1 MNFAGEKLN
10 KFKTEADIY
19 MLLGYLKEKLGWNW
33 VRSDLKCSDFEFQ
46 ISTNDKWTFK
56 EDFCSVYM
64 PKWEHKIYFC
74 LIMKDFGYVKEK
86 VDVCDFLETTDELI
100 EWLRG
105 QQQLIK
111 QIYMREREKKMRG
124 DF

>member
-10 KFKTEADIY
+10 KFKSEADIFK
-19 MLLGYLKEKLGWNW
+19 LLDYLKEQLGWNW
-33 VRSDLKCSDFEFQ
+33 VNPMLKCWDFEFQ
-46 ISTNDKWTFK
+46 ISTNDKWTFN

-64 PKWEHKIYFC
+64 PKQENKFYFC
-74 LIMKDFGYVKEK
+74 LIMKDFGYIKQN
-86 VDVCDFLETTDELI
+86 VDVCEFLETTDELV

-105 QQQLIK
+105 QQELIK
-111 QIYMREREKKMRG
+111 QIYMREREKKLRG

>member
-1 MNFAGEKLN
+1 MNYAGMKLN
-10 KFKTEADIY
+10 KFKSEADIFR
-19 MLLGYLKEKLGWNW
+19 LLDYLKEQLSWNW
-33 VRSDLKCSDFEFQ
+33 VNPSLKCSDFEFQ
-46 ISTNDKWTFK
+46 ISSNDKWTFK

-64 PKWEHKIYFC
+64 PKWETRIYFC
-74 LIMKDFGYVKEK
+74 LVMKDFGYIKEK

-105 QQQLIK
+105 QQELIK
-111 QIYMREREKKMRG
+111 KIYMREREKKLKE

>member
-10 KFKTEADIY
+10 KFRSEVDIF
-19 MLLGYLKEKLGWNW
+19 LLLDYLKEKLGWNW

-46 ISTNDKWTFK
+46 ISTNDKWTFR

-64 PKWEHKIYFC
+64 PKHENKFYFC
-74 LIMKDFGYVKEK
+74 LIMKDFGYVKQK

-105 QQQLIK
+105 QHQLIK
-111 QIYMREREKKMRG
+111 QIYIREREKKMRE

>member
-10 KFKTEADIY
+10 KFKSEVDIF
-19 MLLGYLKEKLGWNW
+19 MLLDYLKEKLGWNW

-46 ISTNDKWTFK
+46 ISTNDKWTFR

-64 PKWEHKIYFC
+64 PKRENKFYFC
-74 LIMKDFGYVKEK
+74 LIMKDFGYVKQK

-105 QQQLIK
+105 QHQLIK
-111 QIYMREREKKMRG
+111 QIYIREREKKMRE

>member
-10 KFKTEADIY
+10 KFRSEVDIF
-19 MLLGYLKEKLGWNW
+19 LLLDYLKEKLGWNW

-46 ISTNDKWTFK
+46 ISTNDKWTFR

-64 PKWEHKIYFC
+64 PKHENKFYFC
-74 LIMKDFGYVKEK
+74 LIMKDFGYVKQK
-86 VDVCDFLETTDELI
+86 VDVCEFFETTDELI

-105 QQQLIK
+105 QHQLIK
-111 QIYMREREKKMRG
+111 QIYIREREKKMIE

>member
-1 MNFAGEKLN
+1 MDFAGAKLN
-10 KFKTEADIY
+10 KFKSEVDIF
-19 MLLGYLKEKLGWNW
+19 LLLDYLKEQLGWDW
-33 VRSDLKCSDFEFQ
+33 IRSDLKCSDFEFQ

-64 PKWEHKIYFC
+64 PKQENKFYFC
-74 LIMKDFGYVKEK
+74 LVMKDFGYIKQK
-86 VDVCDFLETTDELI
+86 VDVCEFLETTDELV

-111 QIYMREREKKMRG
+111 QIYMREQEKKMRG

>member
-1 MNFAGEKLN
+1 MDFAGAKLN
-10 KFKTEADIY
+10 KFKSEVDIF
-19 MLLGYLKEKLGWNW
+19 LLLDYLKEKLGWDW
-33 VRSDLKCSDFEFQ
+33 IRSDLKCSDFAFQ

-64 PKWEHKIYFC
+64 PKHENKFYFC
-74 LIMKDFGYVKEK
+74 LIMKDFGYVKQR
-86 VDVCDFLETTDELI
+86 VDVCEFLETTDELV

-105 QQQLIK
+105 QHQLIK

>member
-10 KFKTEADIY
+10 KFKSEVDIF
-19 MLLGYLKEKLGWNW
+19 MLLDYLKEKLGWNW
-33 VRSDLKCSDFEFQ
+33 VRSDLKCSDFVFQ

-56 EDFCSVYM
+56 ENFCSVYM
-64 PKWEHKIYFC
+64 PKRENKIYFC
-74 LIMKDFGYVKEK
+74 LIMKDFGYVKQK
-86 VDVCDFLETTDELI
+86 VDVCEFLETTDELI

-105 QQQLIK
+105 QHQLIK
-111 QIYMREREKKMRG
+111 QIYIREREKKMRE

>member
-10 KFKTEADIY
+10 KFKSEADIFR
-19 MLLGYLKEKLGWNW
+19 LLDYLKEQLGWNW
-33 VRSDLKCSDFEFQ
+33 VNPMLKCWDFEFQ

-64 PKWEHKIYFC
+64 PKQENKFYFC
-74 LIMKDFGYVKEK
+74 LIMKDFGYIKQK
-86 VDVCDFLETTDELI
+86 VDVCEFLETTDELI

>member
-10 KFKTEADIY
+10 KFKSEVDIFK
-19 MLLGYLKEKLGWNW
+19 LLDYLREKLGWNW
-33 VRSDLKCSDFEFQ
+33 VNPMQKCWEFEFQ
-46 ISTNDKWTFK
+46 ISTNDKWTFN

-64 PKWEHKIYFC
+64 PKQENKFYFC
-74 LIMKDFGYVKEK
+74 LIMKDFGYIKKK
-86 VDVCDFLETTDELI
+86 VDVCEFLETTDELV

-105 QQQLIK
+105 QQELIK

>member
-1 MNFAGEKLN
+1 MNFVGEKLN
-10 KFKTEADIY
+10 KFRSEVDIF
-19 MLLGYLKEKLGWNW
+19 MLLDYLNEKLGWNW
-33 VRSDLKCSDFEFQ
+33 VSSDLKCSDFEFQ

-64 PKWEHKIYFC
+64 PKHENKIYFC
-74 LIMKDFGYVKEK
+74 LIMKDFGYVKQK
-86 VDVCDFLETTDELI
+86 VDVCEFLETTDELI

-105 QQQLIK
+105 QHQLIK
-111 QIYMREREKKMRG
+111 QIYIREREKKMRE